1 MRVYGLVLSVIAA
14 AASFGLVV
22 ASAQTVQITF
32 IVPMDTPVQG
42 GNADDVGIF
51 TGRPLGVI
59 GAGGCQAPPEG
70 SDGFPLQ
77 NMVVVHPR
85 IGANTITVIV
95 TNRTEPVPA
104 GTRLENI
111 QNLSFCPGPD
121 GSIYIKYSGD
131 VQ

>member
-1 MRVYGLVLSVIAA
+1 MRVHGLVLSVIAA
-14 AASFGLVV
+14 AVGFGLAV

-32 IVPMDTPVQG
+32 LVPIDTPVLG
-42 GNADDVGIF
+42 GTGDDVAIF

-59 GAGGCQAPPEG
+59 GAGACQGTPEG

-85 IGANTITVIV
+85 TGADTITVIV
-95 TNRTEPVPA
+95 LATDPVRA
-104 GTRLENI
+104 GTRLENLQI
-111 QNLSFCPGPD
+111 VESCTGPD
-121 GSIYIKYSGD
+121 GSEYNKHRGD